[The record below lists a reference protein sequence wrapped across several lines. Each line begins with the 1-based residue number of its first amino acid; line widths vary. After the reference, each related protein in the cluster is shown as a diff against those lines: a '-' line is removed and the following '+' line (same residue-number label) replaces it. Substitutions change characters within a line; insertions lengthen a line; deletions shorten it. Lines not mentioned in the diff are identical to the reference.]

1 VRRASPIF
9 EAVDQMSWRDEL
21 QFWPRPPIPEIGK
34 IIQICGEELHDMLR
48 GIITPK
54 TALQNAQKRGASPAG
69 ATPDLKNGGVT
80 WIPIA
85 QRKEHSHHRR
95 GARHGRGQCES
106 FAQQGA
112 NVCLGDLDLDEA
124 QKVADLI
131 NAAGNGKA
139 IAVKMDVTKRED
151 NAAAVAA
158 TVEAFGSIN
167 VGVFNAGLNKPR
179 FFMDIDEDNWDMIM
193 NVNTKAMW
201 LGMQETAR
209 QMIAQGPMDE
219 PYKIINVGSIAS
231 RKPLV
236 DVTVYC
242 TSKYGCLALTHCGA
256 VALAEHNITVN
267 GYAPG
272 VVVTPL
278 WEQLDKDLV
287 EIGFKEKAGQAY
299 EDIARDQLQIKRVSY
314 PDDIVGTASF
324 LASPTATT

>member
-1 VRRASPIF
+1 MDPDR
-9 EAVDQMSWRDEL
+9 L
-21 QFWPRPPIPEIGK
+21 KGK
-34 IIQICGEELHDMLR
+34 NVLITGAAR
-48 GIITPK
+48 GMG
-54 TALQNAQKRGASPAG
+54 AGNA
-69 ATPDLKNGGVT
+69 
-80 WIPIA
+80 
-85 QRKEHSHHRR
+85 
-95 GARHGRGQCES
+95 ES

-112 NVCLGDLDLDEA
+112 NVCLGDLDLEEA
-124 QKVADLI
+124 QNVADRI
-131 NAAGNGKA
+131 NSAGNGKA

-151 NAAAVAA
+151 NANAVAKTA
-158 TVEAFGSIN
+158 DAFGSIN
-167 VGVFNAGLNKPR
+167 IGLFNAGLNKPR

-193 NVNTKAMW
+193 DVNTKAMW

-209 QMIAQGPMDE
+209 QMIDQGPMEDH
-219 PYKIINVGSIAS
+219 PYKLINVGSIAS
-231 RKPLV
+231 RKPLI

-299 EDIARDQLQIKRVSY
+299 EDITANELVIKRVSY
-314 PDDIVGTASF
+314 PEDITGTASF
-324 LASPTATT
+324 LASNDSDYMTGQMIHIDGGWCIQ

>member
-1 VRRASPIF
+1 MDPNRLTGKNILITGAARGMGAANA
-9 EAVDQMSWRDEL
+9 EA
-21 QFWPRPPIPEIGK
+21 
-34 IIQICGEELHDMLR
+34 
-48 GIITPK
+48 
-54 TALQNAQKRGASPAG
+54 
-69 ATPDLKNGGVT
+69 
-80 WIPIA
+80 
-85 QRKEHSHHRR
+85 
-95 GARHGRGQCES
+95 
-106 FAQQGA
+106 FAAQGA
-112 NVCLGDLDLDEA
+112 NVALGDLDAAAA
-124 QKVADLI
+124 QAVADEI
-131 NAAGNGKA
+131 TARGNGRA
-139 IAVKMDVTKRED
+139 IAVEMDVTTRED
-151 NAAAVAA
+151 NATAVAA

-209 QMIAQGPMDE
+209 QMIAQGKE
-219 PYKIINVGSIAS
+219 GGPYKLINVGSIAS

-287 EIGFKEKAGQAY
+287 DIGFKEREGQAY
-299 EDIARDQLQIKRVSY
+299 DDIVRDQLQIKRVSY
-314 PDDIVGTASF
+314 PDDITGTASF
-324 LASPTATT
+324 LASGDSDYMTGQMIHVDGGWCIQ

>member
-1 VRRASPIF
+1 MDPNRLSGKNILITGAARGMG
-9 EAVDQMSWRDEL
+9 EA
-21 QFWPRPPIPEIGK
+21 
-34 IIQICGEELHDMLR
+34 
-48 GIITPK
+48 
-54 TALQNAQKRGASPAG
+54 NAE
-69 ATPDLKNGGVT
+69 N
-80 WIPIA
+80 
-85 QRKEHSHHRR
+85 
-95 GARHGRGQCES
+95 

-112 NVCLGDLDLDEA
+112 NICIGDLDLEDA
-124 QKVADLI
+124 QKVADRI

-151 NAAAVAA
+151 NASAVAA
-158 TVEAFGSIN
+158 TVAAFGSIN

-209 QMIAQGPMDE
+209 QMIAQGPME
-219 PYKIINVGSIAS
+219 GHPYKIINVGSIAS
-231 RKPLV
+231 RTPLI

-256 VALAEHNITVN
+256 VALGEHNITVN

-299 EDIARDQLQIKRVSY
+299 EDIANNELVIKRVSY
-314 PDDIVGTASF
+314 PKDIVGTASF
-324 LASPTATT
+324 LASDDSDYMTGQMIHIDGGWCIQ